1 MTTKYNKGWEN
12 LRSLADVSPEERHSI
27 QSSGG
32 KASAAAKKERRRLE
46 DLTHQILSKQLS
58 HLRQR
63 HRQSPLHPVR
73 AEEDP

>member
-12 LRSLADVSPEERHSI
+12 LRSLADVTPEERHSI

-46 DLTHQILSKQLS
+46 DLTHQILSK
-58 HLRQR
+58 
-63 HRQSPLHPVR
+63 
-73 AEEDP
+73 